1 MANKRDVV
9 VGLVIGG
16 VFLMGIVLFGV
27 MFFTAVADRDE
38 FVEIGSGQIAVVEIY
53 GGIYDSRVPVRQ
65 IKKWAKRSGI
75 DAIVVHINSPGG
87 GVAASHEIYEAI
99 NEAREE
105 YGVIVVASMSSVAA
119 SGGYY
124 IACAADQIVSNP
136 GTLTGSI
143 GVIMQFP
150 TFGDLLDKIGVRYET
165 IKSGEL
171 KDVGNPSRAL
181 TEEEEQM
188 LRSVIMDTYEQ
199 FVEVVADGRSMDK
212 ESVYPLAD
220 GRIYTGLQ
228 AYNLGLVDTLGTFD
242 AAVQL
247 AADLAGIT
255 GEPETVKESPRKPGL
270 IDVLTETIQKVDTK
284 ISGDAGGPQ
293 LLFLYR

>member
-1 MANKRDVV
+1 MAKRRDII

-16 VFLMGIVLFGV
+16 VFLFGMILFGV
-27 MFFTAVADRDE
+27 VLFTAVGDRDD
-38 FVEIGSGQIAVVEIY
+38 FVVIGSGQIAVVEIY
-53 GGIYDSRVPVRQ
+53 GGIYDSSVPVRQ
-65 IKKWAKRSGI
+65 IKKWAKRSDI
-75 DAIVVHINSPGG
+75 EAIVIHINSPGG

-99 NEAREE
+99 VQAREE

-124 IACAADQIVSNP
+124 IACAADQIVANP

-150 TFGDLLDKIGVRYET
+150 TFGELLDKVGVRYET
-165 IKSGEL
+165 IKSGDL
-171 KDVGNPSRAL
+171 KDVGNPSRSL

-199 FVEVVADGRSMDK
+199 FVRIVATGREMDIDD
-212 ESVYPLAD
+212 VYPLAD

-242 AAVQL
+242 KAIEI
-247 AADLAGIT
+247 AADLAGIE
-255 GEPETVKESPRKPGL
+255 GDPETVKETPRKPGL
-270 IDVLTETIQKVDTK
+270 FEVLTESIQKVETR
-284 ISGDAGGPQ
+284 ITGDAGGPQ
-293 LLFLYR
+293 LLLLYR